1 MTSHLVPARGH
12 SKIALTLFFLTWI
25 TVPAITPTLVV
36 SAKVTEAEEP
46 NHIRQ
51 SADNS
56 QYVQCYGGICRV
68 TDKQHDEAE
77 LDKARQAAQKGQ
89 FVECYGGICRIADS
103 RHPQANNVLGHMYEE
118 GVGVEKNL
126 QKAMQ
131 CYTKAAVGGVPDAE
145 CRLGHMYYHGAVG
158 KKNPKKAAFWLTRA
172 AQHDVAEAQNTLG
185 HMYLT
190 GDGVRKNFRAAG
202 QWLGR
207 AAAHGV
213 TDAAQTIENL
223 PPVKPFT
230 KETPAGLAFEQGMN
244 SIEQGWQG
252 YGDIIKAVRQTQ
264 EPLTQ
269 NY

>member
-1 MTSHLVPARGH
+1 
-12 SKIALTLFFLTWI
+12 
-25 TVPAITPTLVV
+25 
-36 SAKVTEAEEP
+36 
-46 NHIRQ
+46 
-51 SADNS
+51 
-56 QYVQCYGGICRV
+56 
-68 TDKQHDEAE
+68 
-77 LDKARQAAQKGQ
+77 
-89 FVECYGGICRIADS
+89 
-103 RHPQANNVLGHMYEE
+103 MYEE